1 MPVVELLLLIA
12 IVIVGC
18 ILCNRITDKIGVPML
33 LAFILLGMI
42 FGSDGLFKIQFDNFG
57 FAEQICSIALIFIM
71 FYGGFGTKWSEAK
84 PVAVKSVLL
93 STAGVVLTAALVGVF
108 CHFVLGFSWLE
119 GLLLGA
125 LLGSTDAAS
134 VFSIL
139 RSRQLNLK
147 YGTASM
153 LEVES
158 GSNDPCAYMLTV
170 ILLSMMGA
178 GAEDVSV
185 ASLIFSQLFFG
196 LVCGVLI
203 AGIAAAVLKRF
214 EFETEGFNAAFVV
227 AVALLS
233 YALPSV
239 LGGNGYLSAYLVG
252 LLLGNSDIPDKKVLV
267 HFFDGVTGLMQML
280 IFFLLGLLSS
290 PSHIPAVVPVALLVA
305 IFLTFV
311 ARPLAVFLLLT
322 PFKAKLNQ
330 QLLVSWAGLRGAA
343 SIVFAIM
350 ASISGIQTD
359 NDIFHIVFFVVLF
372 SILLQG
378 TLLPVVSHKL
388 NMVDANGNVFRTFT
402 DYSDEDDVD
411 FIRLTIQPNHPWTG
425 QPIKQLTLPPDC
437 LLVMI
442 IRNSETLVPQG
453 DTIICAGDVI
463 VLSALSYR
471 DERNI
476 QLREVTVRPDNDW
489 CGKQLK
495 QLRLSGGTL
504 VVLVRRDGDS
514 IIPNGGTVVQ
524 EGDILVINH
533 SRREGQKAKKVTV

>member
-1 MPVVELLLLIA
+1 MIEMLLLVA

-18 ILCNRITDKIGVPML
+18 ILCNRISDKIGVPML
-33 LAFILLGMI
+33 LAFILLGML
-42 FGSDGLFKIQFDNFG
+42 FGSDGLFKIAFDNFG

-93 STAGVVLTAALVGVF
+93 STLGVLLTAGLLGVF
-108 CHFVLGFSWLE
+108 CHYVLGFAWLE

-170 ILLSMMGA
+170 ILLSMMGS
-178 GAEDVSV
+178 GGDVSI

-196 LVCGVLI
+196 LLCGGVI
-203 AGIAAAVLKRF
+203 AMLAINVLKRF

-227 AVALLS
+227 AIALLS

-252 LLLGNSDIPDKKVLV
+252 ILLGNSDIPDKKVLV
-267 HFFDGVTGLMQML
+267 HFFDGITGLMQML
-280 IFFLLGLLSS
+280 IFFLLGLLSF
-290 PSHIPAVVPVALLVA
+290 PSKLPEVALTGLLVA
-305 IFLTFV
+305 VFLTFI
-311 ARPLAVFLLLT
+311 ARPVAVAVLLT
-322 PFKAKLNQ
+322 PFQAKLNQ
-330 QLLVSWAGLRGAA
+330 QLLVSWSGLRGAA
-343 SIVFAIM
+343 SIVFATM
-350 ASISGIQTD
+350 AIVSGVQTEHD
-359 NDIFHIVFFVVLF
+359 LFHIVFFVVLF

-378 TLLPVVSHKL
+378 TLLPHVSYKL
-388 NMVDANGNVFRTFT
+388 NMVDIHGNVFRTFT
-402 DYSDEDDVD
+402 DYSEEDDVD
-411 FIRLTIQPNHPWTG
+411 FIRLTMSENHPWVG
-425 QPIKQLTLPPDC
+425 EAIKKLVLPPDC

-442 IRNSETLVPQG
+442 IRQGHTLVPQG
-453 DTIICAGDVI
+453 DTVIHAGDII

-476 QLREVTVRPDNDW
+476 KLREIIVKAGDHW
-489 CGKQLK
+489 CDRELGRVDLPK
-495 QLRLSGGTL
+495 GTL
-504 VVLVRRDGDS
+504 VVMIRRDGES
-514 IIPNGGTVVQ
+514 IIPNGRTVVK
-524 EGDILVINH
+524 EGDLLVIN
-533 SRREGQKAKKVTV
+533 RAGRVTV